1 MLLEQHDELSSH
13 HVGERSEGKQVT
25 PPPWPAKYQ
34 RYTPIRYADLEP
46 HLRLI
51 EGNARP
57 YLRFGVVVP
66 GFTRARLS
74 VRAQELLDDPE
85 ITTWH
90 PDITR
95 AGGRYLVES
104 GNSYHC
110 LQVID
115 ARLRYH
121 LASMIAE
128 VFDVGYK
135 VVQPEPHTTFYSFF
149 TNRATHAFLQRKIP
163 LDRIK
168 RCVQAVKEAWGE
180 ESALEAMWY
189 YDGALALPKRVPRR
203 YRTHDEHPFCR
214 RLEACRR

>member
-1 MLLEQHDELSSH
+1 M
-13 HVGERSEGKQVT
+13 
-25 PPPWPAKYQ
+25 
-34 RYTPIRYADLEP
+34 
-46 HLRLI
+46 
-51 EGNARP
+51 
-57 YLRFGVVVP
+57 VVP
-66 GFTRARLS
+66 GFTRSRLS
-74 VRAQELLDDPE
+74 VRAQELLNDPE
-85 ITTWH
+85 ITAWH
-90 PDITR
+90 PDRLVNQPHIRGGRQSFLPDITR

-115 ARLRYH
+115 ARLRYR
-121 LASMIAE
+121 LASTIAE

-149 TNRATHAFLQRKIP
+149 MKRATHGFLQRKLP

-189 YDGALALPKRVPRR
+189 YDGDH
-203 YRTHDEHPFCR
+203 YCECG
-214 RLEACRR
+214 